1 MDDIIDFSNI
11 SQEYAR
17 IKTEVKN
24 DLVNEFNKMPQ
35 LNIQSNKIEE
45 EKAFQS
51 SNISWK
57 TYRGISIIIL
67 FISIFLSHFLK
78 LHFEKRNTDPYLNMV
93 LNILLLFFIFNLAI
107 FLFYKTYYK
116 YITSKKGNKGNTG
129 KRGVRG
135 IPGKNDNCDISK
147 RKIGNFV
154 RDKKIFKKEI
164 IEDEED
170 TIIDFEKLEQMKKG
184 WYNIRKD
191 SIGKQ
196 NHDGGKITNNIIG
209 ISCNKNKYCKK
220 FGLNN
225 KYAEKKNKTNNND
238 KPIIGA
244 MVNYNK
250 NTNKVIAIQYL
261 YDRNKHHQKH
271 KYNIGN
277 FGSTSNNVN
286 SGTIGDYN
294 NQSKGIEKH
303 NFVCPKNSAIH
314 KVEGMYDN
322 EGMRGLKFHC
332 QDITTGKLVKS
343 YNNNNKQVYGV
354 SFGLEPKA
362 NTENYHYDKSECSMY
377 KHNNKYYPTFI
388 SNIGGEYDRKKKN
401 IQNLSFNKCSFYYN
415 D

>member
-1 MDDIIDFSNI
+1 MDENIDFSNI
-11 SQEYAR
+11 SQEFAR

-24 DLVNEFNKMPQ
+24 NLVNEFNKMPQ
-35 LNIQSNKIEE
+35 LNIENNKIEE
-45 EKAFQS
+45 QKDFQF

-57 TYRGISIIIL
+57 TYRSVSILIL
-67 FISIFLSHFLK
+67 FSSIFFSHFLK
-78 LHFEKRNTDPYLNMV
+78 LHFDKSNTDPYLNMV

-116 YITSKKGNKGNTG
+116 YITSKKGAKGKSG
-129 KRGVRG
+129 KRGTRG
-135 IPGKNDNCDISK
+135 IPGKNDNCDIST

-164 IEDEED
+164 IEDDED
-170 TIIDFEKLEQMKKG
+170 TIIDFDKLEKMKKG
-184 WYNIRKD
+184 WYNINSKND
-191 SIGKQ
+191 I
-196 NHDGGKITNNIIG
+196 NNGGNITNNIIG
-209 ISCNKNKYCKK
+209 ISCNNEQYCRK

-225 KYAEKKNKTNNND
+225 KSAEKKNKTNNND

-261 YDRNKHHQKH
+261 YDRNKTHTKH
-271 KYNIGN
+271 KHNIGN
-277 FGSTSNNVN
+277 FGSTSNNIN
-286 SGTIGDYN
+286 AGTLGDYN

-303 NFVCPKNSAIH
+303 NFSCPKNSAIY

-343 YNNNNKQVYGV
+343 YNNNNKKVYGV
-354 SFGLEPKA
+354 TFGLEP
-362 NTENYHYDKSECSMY
+362 NPGTDNYHYDKSECSMF

-388 SNIGGEYDRKKKN
+388 SNIGGQYDKQKKN
-401 IQNLSFNKCSFYYN
+401 IQNMSFNKCSFYYN

>member
-1 MDDIIDFSNI
+1 
-11 SQEYAR
+11 
-17 IKTEVKN
+17 
-24 DLVNEFNKMPQ
+24 
-35 LNIQSNKIEE
+35 
-45 EKAFQS
+45 
-51 SNISWK
+51 
-57 TYRGISIIIL
+57 
-67 FISIFLSHFLK
+67 
-78 LHFEKRNTDPYLNMV
+78 
-93 LNILLLFFIFNLAI
+93 
-107 FLFYKTYYK
+107 
-116 YITSKKGNKGNTG
+116 
-129 KRGVRG
+129 
-135 IPGKNDNCDISK
+135 
-147 RKIGNFV
+147 
-154 RDKKIFKKEI
+154 
-164 IEDEED
+164 
-170 TIIDFEKLEQMKKG
+170 
-184 WYNIRKD
+184 
-191 SIGKQ
+191 
-196 NHDGGKITNNIIG
+196 
-209 ISCNKNKYCKK
+209 
-220 FGLNN
+220 
-225 KYAEKKNKTNNND
+225 
-238 KPIIGA
+238 

-343 YNNNNKQVYGV
+343 YNNNNKKVYGV
-354 SFGLEPKA
+354 TFGLEPKPE
-362 NTENYHYDKSECSMY
+362 NENYHYDKSECSIY

-388 SNIGGEYDRKKKN
+388 SNIGGKYDRKKKN

>member
-1 MDDIIDFSNI
+1 MDENIDFSNI
-11 SQEYAR
+11 SQEFAK

-35 LNIQSNKIEE
+35 LNIESNQIEE
-45 EKAFQS
+45 KKAFQF

-57 TYRGISIIIL
+57 TYRGLSILIL
-67 FISIFLSHFLK
+67 FSSIFLSHFLK
-78 LHFEKRNTDPYLNMV
+78 KHFERRNTDPYLNMV

-116 YITSKKGNKGNTG
+116 YIKSKKGAKGKSG
-129 KRGVRG
+129 KRGTRG
-135 IPGKNDNCDISK
+135 IPGKNDNCDIST

-154 RDKKIFKKEI
+154 RDKKIFKREI
-164 IEDEED
+164 IEDDED
-170 TIIDFEKLEQMKKG
+170 NIIDFDKLEKMKKG
-184 WYNIRKD
+184 WYNINSKND
-191 SIGKQ
+191 I
-196 NHDGGKITNNIIG
+196 NNGGNITNNIIG
-209 ISCNKNKYCKK
+209 ISCNKEQYCRK

-225 KYAEKKNKTNNND
+225 TYAEKKNKTNNND

-343 YNNNNKQVYGV
+343 YNNNNKKVYGV
-354 SFGLEPKA
+354 TFGLEPKPE
-362 NTENYHYDKSECSMY
+362 NENYHYDKSECSIY

-388 SNIGGEYDRKKKN
+388 SNIGGKYDRKKKN

>member
-1 MDDIIDFSNI
+1 MDEIIDFSNI

-35 LNIQSNKIEE
+35 LNIESNVIEE
-45 EKAFQS
+45 KKEFQL

-57 TYRGISIIIL
+57 TYRFISILIL
-67 FISIFLSHFLK
+67 FISIFFSHFLK
-78 LHFEKRNTDPYLNMV
+78 INFEKINTDPYLNMV
-93 LNILLLFFIFNLAI
+93 LNILLLFFIFNLGI
-107 FLFYKTYYK
+107 FLFYKTYFK
-116 YITSKKGNKGNTG
+116 YIISKKGAKGKSG
-129 KRGVRG
+129 KRGVKG
-135 IPGKNDNCDISK
+135 IPGENDNCDISK
-147 RKIGNFV
+147 RKIGNFI
-154 RDKKIFKKEI
+154 REKKIFKKEI
-164 IEDEED
+164 IEDQED
-170 TIIDFEKLEQMKKG
+170 TIIDFDKLEKMKKG

-196 NHDGGKITNNIIG
+196 NHKGGNIANNIIG
-209 ISCNKNKYCKK
+209 ISCYKKKFCNK

-225 KYAEKKNKTNNND
+225 IEAEKKNKQNNND

-250 NTNKVIAIQYL
+250 NTNKIIAIQYL
-261 YDRNKHHQKH
+261 YDRYKNHQNHKH
-271 KYNIGN
+271 NIGN
-277 FGSTSNNVN
+277 FGSKKNNIN
-286 SGTIGDYN
+286 SGTIGDYS

-303 NFVCPKNSAIH
+303 NFVCPTNSAIY

-322 EGMRGLKFHC
+322 QGIRGLKFHC
-332 QDITTGKLVKS
+332 QDINTGKLVKS

-354 SFGLEPKA
+354 TFGLEPTP
-362 NTENYHYDKSECSMY
+362 NNDNYHYDKSECDMY
-377 KHNNKYYPTFI
+377 EHNNKYYPTFI
-388 SNIGGEYDRKKKN
+388 SNIGGQYDRRKKT